1 MNEVLVIIEVAIV
14 TTCDNEDGGWISEY
28 YKMCAIGM

>member
-28 YKMCAIGM
+28 YMCAIGM